1 MRYMTTE
8 KNTPKRVSKMYP
20 KCIQTRFSCIQDVS
34 KMYPSGC
41 DANLNFM
48 LYMALQRGQANR
60 PDPDNGFCNTSATDS
75 IGVVGGRVVGIRGL
89 YYIRAGSAC
98 DP

>member
-20 KCIQTRFSCIQDVS
+20 KCIQARFTCIQDVS

-41 DANLNFM
+41 DANFNFM
-48 LYMALQRGQANR
+48 VHMALQRGQANR
-60 PDPDNGFCNTSATDS
+60 PDLGN
-75 IGVVGGRVVGIRGL
+75 
-89 YYIRAGSAC
+89 
-98 DP
+98 